1 MIRTGSQQGGVA
13 DDVVVVVVGVAG
25 LVISCINEQIERIAK
40 VDLTTTFQ

>member
-1 MIRTGSQQGGVA
+1 MIRTGSQQGGV
-13 DDVVVVVVGVAG
+13 VGVIVVVVGVAG